1 MKDYPHILNCAGQSF
16 RAVSGAHVFD
26 KLDGNNIRAE
36 WSRKQGW
43 HKFGTRTG
51 RIDHTDKV
59 LGGVLAV
66 FMAQQSE
73 ALTKMARDERW
84 ERVTVF
90 GEYYGAQTFVGIHQP
105 DDVDP
110 KHYTVFDI
118 CLGTHP
124 QEKIL
129 GPKQFLKLAD
139 KYQFGIPRYHGQF
152 NWTRGFMTE
161 VWEGRIDCAFEGVVG
176 KSMERDEL
184 VLVKAKTQG
193 WIAKVRAQ
201 YTAEEAEK
209 IINS

>member
-1 MKDYPHILNCAGQSF
+1 VKDYPHILNCSGQSF

-36 WSRKQGW
+36 YSRKQNW
-43 HKFGTRTG
+43 HKFGTRTQ

-73 ALTKMARDERW
+73 ALTKMARDERC

-90 GEYYGAQTFVGIHQP
+90 GEYYGEKSFVGIHQP
-105 DDVDP
+105 DAEDP
-110 KHYTVFDI
+110 KKYTVFDI
-118 CLGTHP
+118 SPYP
-124 QEKIL
+124 QDVIL
-129 GPKQFLKLAD
+129 GPKQFLKLAE
-139 KYQFGIPRYHGQF
+139 KYHFDTPRYHGQF

-161 VWEGRIDCAFEGVVG
+161 VWEGRVDCAFEGVVG
-176 KSMERDEL
+176 KAAERDEL
-184 VLVKAKTQG
+184 ILVKAKTKG
-193 WIAKVRAQ
+193 WIEKVRAQ
-201 YTAEEAEK
+201 YTPEEAEK